1 MPMLIHRRDLV
12 LGATAA
18 GAQAGGGA
26 SDSYTR
32 AAAETWAPL
41 ALDRL
46 NIERELIRAAT
57 LAANSHNTQP
67 WRFAAE
73 WPRIAISPDFSRRTP
88 VVDPD
93 DHHLWA
99 SLGCAT
105 ENLVV
110 AANAA
115 AYAPEVS
122 FGPDRIQ
129 VRFAAAAARDQDL
142 AAAIP
147 RRKSVRAPFDG
158 RPLSPTELGALEAA
172 GRSRAAVE
180 LILLTDRVRIDAVRD
195 YVIAGTTA
203 QVNDPAFVKELGAW
217 LRFNGA
223 TAARTRDGL
232 FSASSGNPTLPQWVG
247 AALFRMAFQAES
259 ENEKYRAQLDSTPA
273 VAVFSAAQNDP
284 AHWFEA
290 GRAAQRFC
298 LQAAALGLSTAWVN
312 QPVEVPQVRGQFA
325 SFLGIGAR
333 RPNLVLRVGAGGA
346 EFARSLRRPVE
357 AVLTA

>member
-1 MPMLIHRRDLV
+1 
-12 LGATAA
+12 
-18 GAQAGGGA
+18 
-26 SDSYTR
+26 
-32 AAAETWAPL
+32 
-41 ALDRL
+41 
-46 NIERELIRAAT
+46 
-57 LAANSHNTQP
+57 
-67 WRFAAE
+67 
-73 WPRIAISPDFSRRTP
+73 
-88 VVDPD
+88 
-93 DHHLWA
+93 
-99 SLGCAT
+99 
-105 ENLVV
+105 
-110 AANAA
+110 
-115 AYAPEVS
+115 
-122 FGPDRIQ
+122 
-129 VRFAAAAARDQDL
+129 
-142 AAAIP
+142 
-147 RRKSVRAPFDG
+147 
-158 RPLSPTELGALEAA
+158 
-172 GRSRAAVE
+172 
-180 LILLTDRVRIDAVRD
+180 VRIDAVRD

-357 AVLTA
+357 AVLTT